1 MAYVTVFKPDSEP
14 ELVTVVA
21 MLEAHDIPCFVHN
34 GALGSLY
41 PGPQIDWF
49 NTRAIMVP
57 EEKVRAA
64 RELIDEFQAQ
74 PIEPDEPSDPD
85 NPDRPNIL
93 DEPPPPRSALRVL
106 LEVLIFGW
114 FIPSG
119 SRPHRRPQK

>member
-14 ELVTVVA
+14 ELVTIVA

-34 GALGSLY
+34 RALGALY

-49 NTRAIMVP
+49 NTRSIMVP

-64 RELIDEFQAQ
+64 EELIREFEAQ
-74 PIEPDEPSDPD
+74 PIEPDEPGEAAGFAEP
-85 NPDRPNIL
+85 

-106 LEVLIFGW
+106 LEVLVFGW
-114 FIPSG
+114 FIPS
-119 SRPHRRPQK
+119 RRRRQ

>member
-1 MAYVTVFKPDSEP
+1 MAFVSVFTPDSEP

-34 GALGSLY
+34 GALGALY

-49 NTRAIMVP
+49 NRRAIMVP

-64 RELIDEFQAQ
+64 MELIREFESQ
-74 PIEPDEPSDPD
+74 PPEPDDEP
-85 NPDRPNIL
+85 

-106 LEVLIFGW
+106 LEVLVFGW
-114 FIPSG
+114 FIPS
-119 SRPHRRPQK
+119 SRRPRQ